1 LQGGKNLI
9 GARLAWPI
17 FGMAEI
23 ALPRV
28 RDRAFSRSLQE
39 VHEFPANALLV
50 LAVLHIGAALFH
62 HWVLRDR
69 TLLRMLP
76 ATRR

>member
-1 LQGGKNLI
+1 
-9 GARLAWPI
+9 
-17 FGMAEI
+17 MAEI

-39 VHEFPANALLV
+39 AHEFLANTLLV
-50 LAVLHIGAALFH
+50 LAVLHTGAALFH